1 MKSAARLALAMSL
14 AFLSNPVAAAPAQT
28 ASAKL
33 NAEAAA
39 AAQTFLATL
48 DPTQRSNVVYDFK
61 DETQRKRWSNLPVSS
76 VKRGGLRMGDLT
88 EKQRDAAYAALKA
101 SLSPQGYTK
110 VQQIVEADD
119 TLGKGQGQ
127 RMFSKGEYYVS
138 FVGEPSATKP
148 WMLQFGG
155 HHLGLNVTFMG
166 EHATLAPS
174 HTGAQPAFYQVEGR
188 EIRPLGR
195 EWDKAFGLLTS
206 LDATQRKQAVLSF
219 QTRDLILGPAR
230 DWKDVEPEGIKGSAL
245 NKKEREMLV
254 ELAAEWTGILKEE
267 IAKEKLEQLRKNLD
281 ETWFAWSG
289 STNKDGA
296 AYFRL
301 QAPTVWIEYA
311 PQRLG
316 GDPTKH
322 IHTIYRDPTNE
333 YGKQWWPE

>member
-1 MKSAARLALAMSL
+1 
-14 AFLSNPVAAAPAQT
+14 
-28 ASAKL
+28 
-33 NAEAAA
+33 
-39 AAQTFLATL
+39 
-48 DPTQRSNVVYDFK
+48 
-61 DETQRKRWSNLPVSS
+61 
-76 VKRGGLRMGDLT
+76 
-88 EKQRDAAYAALKA
+88 
-101 SLSPQGYTK
+101 
-110 VQQIVEADD
+110 
-119 TLGKGQGQ
+119 
-127 RMFSKGEYYVS
+127 MFSKGEYYVS

-148 WMLQFGG
+148 WMLQYGG
-155 HHLGLNVTFMG
+155 HHLGINVTFVG

-174 HTGAQPAFYQVEGR
+174 HTGAQPAFYQFEGR

-206 LDATQRKQAVLSF
+206 LDEMQRKQGLLGF

-230 DWKDVEPEGIKGSAL
+230 DWKNVEPEGIKGSAL
-245 NKKEREMLV
+245 NKKQREMLV
-254 ELAAEWTGILKEE
+254 DLATEWTGIVKEE
-267 IAKEKLEQLRKNLD
+267 IAKEKLAQLRKNLD

-296 AYFRL
+296 AYFRI

-333 YGKQWWPE
+333 YGKQWWP